1 MNTEPNPNDP
11 RPPENLTNLAEN
23 INDILDSISLHKG
36 EVYTDLLLRFF
47 TLKQQIEQ
55 LEEIGCECTGEIKK
69 LLGILMKDQIEASPE
84 LDSIQNKYDATS
96 LKHEAVHMLASAALT
111 TLDSFISLT
120 DKNPAF
126 KGFAKDVEI
135 LMQRVQSDWKNRRGN
150 HTS

>member
-1 MNTEPNPNDP
+1 MPNPQK
-11 RPPENLTNLAEN
+11 PPENLTNLAEN
-23 INDILDSISLHKG
+23 INDILDSISSIKG

-69 LLGILMKDQIEASPE
+69 LLGILMKDQTASPE
-84 LDSIQNKYDATS
+84 LDFIQNKYDATS

-126 KGFAKDVEI
+126 KGFSKDVEI